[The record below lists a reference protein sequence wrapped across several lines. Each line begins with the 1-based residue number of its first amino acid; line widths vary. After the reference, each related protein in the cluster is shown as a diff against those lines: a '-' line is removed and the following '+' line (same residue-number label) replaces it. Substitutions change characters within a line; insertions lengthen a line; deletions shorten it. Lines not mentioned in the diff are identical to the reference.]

1 METSLKKKSRNKN
14 TIWSSSPTSGLIP
27 SENPIQKDTCTPVFI
42 AALFTVARKWK
53 QPRCPLTDG
62 WIKKMWYI
70 YTMEYNSTIKM
81 NKVESVILRW
91 TNLEPVIQSEV
102 SQKEKD
108 TYVYRISKNST
119 DEPIYRKGMETQTRR
134 TDLWTQWEK
143 GRMEQIEKVALTYT
157 HYLV

>member
-1 METSLKKKSRNKN
+1 
-14 TIWSSSPTSGLIP
+14 
-27 SENPIQKDTCTPVFI
+27 
-42 AALFTVARKWK
+42 
-53 QPRCPLTDG
+53 
-62 WIKKMWYI
+62 MWYI

>member
-1 METSLKKKSRNKN
+1 M
-14 TIWSSSPTSGLIP
+14 
-27 SENPIQKDTCTPVFI
+27 FI

-119 DEPIYRKGMETQTRR
+119 DEPIYRKGMEMQTRR